1 MIKDRNIDRNAQI
14 ALNKIMGA
22 GGRLQR
28 TGSKV
33 VYVDGTYG
41 SDGDDGTSPDH
52 AFATIQAA
60 VTEAGEGGT
69 VYVFPKV
76 HSDYTGDPVSYA
88 ETIIIPFTHSNLM
101 IVGVGTGTNIQGGL
115 PQIKMG
121 SGTTALLTVRAPG
134 CGIYNLGFN
143 ASGSTGG
150 CILLD
155 DDNSTKAAFG
165 TTIAYCHF
173 KNSVNAVSAT
183 SGGAIS
189 WSAAGNAPQVTIRDC
204 QFYRN
209 VCDICIIGTSNTV
222 PQDVVI
228 KNCTF
233 SSDAAIADCNIYAGG
248 SGFGGGLII
257 DNCLFP
263 KQPAKGTTDR
273 FTDITCYGTAGTGI
287 MSNCRFGAAGT
298 TTGYGAAK
306 ATAKIG
312 TTIELCGNYSN
323 AGLIVREA

>member
-1 MIKDRNIDRNAQI
+1 MIQPKELIQHAMPGLGALGGLPLRYNA
-14 ALNKIMGA
+14 K
-22 GGRLQR
+22 
-28 TGSKV
+28 T
-33 VYVDGTYG
+33 YFVDGTHG
-41 SDGDDGTSPDH
+41 SDAASGIAPNR
-52 AFATIQAA
+52 AKKTIQAA
-60 VTEAGEGGT
+60 VTAAPAWSRIY
-69 VYVFPKV
+69 VYPRTIA
-76 HSDYTGDPVSYA
+76 DYTGDPTSYD
-88 ETIIIPFTHSNLM
+88 ETIIIPYTKQGLQ
-101 IVGVGTGTNIQGGL
+101 IIGVGTGRTQGGL
-115 PQIKMG
+115 PQIKKG
-121 SGTTALLTVRAPG
+121 SGAVALLTVRAPG
-134 CGIYNLGFN
+134 CGIYNIGFN

-155 DDNSTKAAFG
+155 DDYAAKAAFG
-165 TTIAYCHF
+165 TTIHNCHF
-173 KNSVNAVSAT
+173 KNSVNATAAT

-189 WSAAGNAPQVTIRDC
+189 WSAQGNAWQVTISDC

-209 VCDICIIGTSNTV
+209 VCDICIIGTASTV

-248 SGFGGGLII
+248 NGFGGGLII

-273 FTDITCYGTAGTGI
+273 FTVITCYGTAGTGI

-298 TTGYGAAK
+298 TTGYGASK
-306 ATAKIG
+306 ATANIG

-323 AGLIVREA
+323 AGLIVRET

>member
-1 MIKDRNIDRNAQI
+1 MIKDRNISDDAQI
-14 ALNKIMGA
+14 AVHKIMGA
-22 GGRLQR
+22 GRPQR
-28 TGSKV
+28 TGTKAL
-33 VYVDGTYG
+33 YVDGTYG
-41 SDGDDGTSPDH
+41 SDGNDGHSPDH
-52 AFATIQAA
+52 AYATIQAA
-60 VTEAGEGGT
+60 VTAAGAGYT
-69 VYVFPKV
+69 IYVFPKTIT
-76 HSDYTGDPVSYA
+76 DYTGDPTSYA
-88 ETIIIPFTHSNLM
+88 ETIIIPYANSNLSL
-101 IVGVGTGTNIQGGL
+101 IGVGTGRTQGGL
-115 PQIKMG
+115 PQIKKG

-134 CGIYNLGFN
+134 CGIYNIGFN

-155 DDNSTKAAFG
+155 DDYAAKAAFG
-165 TTIAYCHF
+165 TTIHNCHF
-173 KNSVNAVSAT
+173 KNSVNATAAT

-189 WSAAGNAPQVTIRDC
+189 WGAAGNAWQVTISDC

-209 VCDICIIGTSNTV
+209 VCDICIIGTSSTV

-248 SGFGGGLII
+248 DGFGGGLII

-273 FTDITCYGTAGTGI
+273 FTSITCYGTAGTGI

-306 ATAKIG
+306 ATAIIG

-323 AGLIVREA
+323 AGLIVRET